1 MKFNK
6 RLEETLMW
14 KGITQKEFAEM
25 LGIGRTTVC
34 MWIQGTNKPNLEM
47 FYRICIILKESA
59 DYMLGLEN

>member
-25 LGIGRTTVC
+25 LGIGRTTKC
-34 MWIQGTNKPNLEM
+34 SMT
-47 FYRICIILKESA
+47 
-59 DYMLGLEN
+59 